1 MWGLNSSL
9 CRKKWLFGV
18 KRKTYEAIL
27 CLHVADTFTRIRRL
41 S

>member
-18 KRKTYEAIL
+18 KRKTYEETL
-27 CLHVADTFTRIRRL
+27 CLHGADTVTRIRRP